1 MKLFIAKLYT
11 VQMIAIIPMNA
22 CFQNEGSWKIKR
34 NTKIWQEKRYNM
46 MQMQVDG
53 ALLQKVWGIT
63 AQDDSRKKGTSL
75 FINKEDSSD
84 EELASDNQF
93 EKRVQ

>member
-1 MKLFIAKLYT
+1 
-11 VQMIAIIPMNA
+11 
-22 CFQNEGSWKIKR
+22 
-34 NTKIWQEKRYNM
+34 M
-46 MQMQVDG
+46 MQKQVDR
-53 ALLQKVWGIT
+53 ALGIT
-63 AQDDSRKKGTSL
+63 AQDYSRKKGTSL